1 MFNQLLMFR
10 QLHQQVLQC
19 WVLKQILQCWV
30 LQQILQM
37 QHPKLPLQYQ
47 HQAFQQVNN
56 ISGIRKIQAVQ
67 YFP

>member
-19 WVLKQILQCWV
+19 WVL
-30 LQQILQM
+30 QQILQM
-37 QHPKLPLQYQ
+37 QHPKLPVQYQ
-47 HQAFQQVNN
+47 HQDFLQVNN
-56 ISGIRKIQAVQ
+56 ISGIRKIQAVL